1 MIITKLLC
9 PVFYLCILA
18 LSPLLIPI
26 VLYQIILDRKIIHN
40 RKLYSENKLNNR
52 IYARK
57 CETRLITDKKIVKRF
72 LRQNHMFGA
81 FIIMFYLN
89 NFKKHKIVG
98 LYYEDKLVFITCFK
112 YLKNKKGLYNYAT
125 CSLTNTSV
133 TGGASKCI
141 KHIDETISTISFKKS
156 KLYNTLG
163 FKEDGYCNLLE
174 MMLGVHSKTGL
185 FKYWIKEKE

>member
-1 MIITKLLC
+1 MITKPLC
-9 PVFYLCILA
+9 LIFYVCIFA
-18 LSPLLIPI
+18 ISPLLIPI
-26 VLYQIILDRKIIHN
+26 VIYQLLLDKRIIHN

-57 CETRLITDKKIVKRF
+57 CETRIITDKKIVKRF

-81 FIIMFYLN
+81 FIIMFYLT

-112 YLKNKKGLYNYAT
+112 YLKNKKGIYNYAT

-141 KHIDETISTISFKKS
+141 KHIDETISTISFRKS

-174 MMLGVHSKTGL
+174 MMLGVHSKSGM